1 MIPCARI
8 AMRNGLGL
16 LKDTQWIYPLKIG
29 TSTTIRSYCVYN
41 YYPTVLYKHSRIFS
55 NEQSNIYKIKIKII
69 IMKFIVIDTYGYCG
83 HVMPENR
90 FVREISKVYKTQIIP
105 FKYFG
110 KDRECFI
117 VEINDLNSL
126 MKFKSIVDFP
136 IIIGIDLV
144 LPDEIENQADSTILI
159 YDGYIE

>member
-1 MIPCARI
+1 
-8 AMRNGLGL
+8 
-16 LKDTQWIYPLKIG
+16 
-29 TSTTIRSYCVYN
+29 
-41 YYPTVLYKHSRIFS
+41 
-55 NEQSNIYKIKIKII
+55 
-69 IMKFIVIDTYGYCG
+69 MKFIVIDTYGYCG

-105 FKYFG
+105 VKYFG
-110 KDRECFI
+110 KDREYFI

>member
-1 MIPCARI
+1 
-8 AMRNGLGL
+8 
-16 LKDTQWIYPLKIG
+16 
-29 TSTTIRSYCVYN
+29 
-41 YYPTVLYKHSRIFS
+41 
-55 NEQSNIYKIKIKII
+55 
-69 IMKFIVIDTYGYCG
+69 MKFIVIDTYGYCG

-126 MKFKSIVDFP
+126 MKFKSIIDFP